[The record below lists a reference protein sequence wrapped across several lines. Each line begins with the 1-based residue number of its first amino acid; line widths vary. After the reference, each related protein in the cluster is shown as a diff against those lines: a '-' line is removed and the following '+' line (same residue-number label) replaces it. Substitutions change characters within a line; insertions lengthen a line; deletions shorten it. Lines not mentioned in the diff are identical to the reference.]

1 MLDIAASILCS
12 GLSSDKADLRWQLA
26 HSPLQ
31 EKAVF

>member
-12 GLSSDKADLRWQLA
+12 CLSPDKADLRRQFA

-31 EKAVF
+31 AKAVF